1 MERQILSSSDFWE
14 GMAGQS
20 RAVRIGNI
28 IEVSAT
34 SAINENGEM
43 VGGKNIFQQTFY
55 IIQKI
60 EKALEAEGAALSDV
74 IRTRVYVTD
83 ISNWEEVFKALHHF
97 FAEIQPASCMIEVS
111 ALIDKRMMVEIEAT
125 AIK

>member
-1 MERQILSSSDFWE
+1 
-14 GMAGQS
+14 MAGQS
-20 RAVRIGNI
+20 RAVRMGSI

-34 SAINENGEM
+34 SAINEHGEM

-60 EKALEAEGAALSDV
+60 EKALEAEGASLQDV

-97 FAEIQPASCMIEVS
+97 FADIKPASAMIEVS

-125 AIK
+125 AIKD